1 MTQFNLSDNPLKIS
15 CLGKFLTQQT
25 VADQGHHPRYIEIV
39 KYDVI
44 KTSLH
49 PFISTTSGGRVVA
62 NEPQLVPPRAYQQV
76 IEIGWYKDG
85 LVSNTRNFHSCQ

>member
-15 CLGKFLTQQT
+15 CLGKFLTRQT

-62 NEPQLVPPRAYQQV
+62 NCHGGQV
-76 IEIGWYKDG
+76 AGG
-85 LVSNTRNFHSCQ
+85 LTELKLHISHGETI